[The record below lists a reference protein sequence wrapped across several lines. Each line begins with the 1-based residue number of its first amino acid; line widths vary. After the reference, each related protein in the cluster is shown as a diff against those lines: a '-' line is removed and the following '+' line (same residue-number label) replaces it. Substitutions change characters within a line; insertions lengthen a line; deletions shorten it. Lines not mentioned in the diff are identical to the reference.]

1 MQMDHDDIQLEF
13 SDLDPITNT
22 QKVTLTVPADVTPEV
37 AKRML
42 INAIQ
47 SSVSDSVKT
56 MYRDYI
62 REREA
67 NLEDNEWYKALIN
80 IGEESK

>member
-1 MQMDHDDIQLEF
+1 MNLEDVELEF
-13 SDLDPITNT
+13 HEPDLITNT
-22 QKVTLTVPADVTPEV
+22 QKVTLTVPADVAPEV
-37 AKRML
+37 AKQML

-62 REREA
+62 QEREN
-67 NLEDNEWYKALIN
+67 NLEENEWYKALIN
-80 IGEESK
+80 IGGESK

>member
-1 MQMDHDDIQLEF
+1 MDHDDIQLEF

-22 QKVTLTVPADVTPEV
+22 QKVTLTVPADVTPDV
-37 AKRML
+37 AKQML

>member
-1 MQMDHDDIQLEF
+1 MDHDDIQLEF
-13 SDLDPITNT
+13 SNPDPITNT

-37 AKRML
+37 AKQML

>member
-1 MQMDHDDIQLEF
+1 MNPEDIELEVHEP
-13 SDLDPITNT
+13 DPITNT
-22 QKVTLTVPADVTPEV
+22 QKVTLTVPADVAPEV
-37 AKRML
+37 AKQML

-62 REREA
+62 REREN
-67 NLEDNEWYKALIN
+67 NLEENEWYKALIN
-80 IGEESK
+80 IVGESK

>member
-1 MQMDHDDIQLEF
+1 MNPDDIELEF
-13 SDLDPITNT
+13 HEPDPITNT

-37 AKRML
+37 AKQML

-62 REREA
+62 REREG
-67 NLEDNEWYKALIN
+67 NPEENEWYKALIN

>member
-1 MQMDHDDIQLEF
+1 MDRDDIQLEF

-22 QKVTLTVPADVTPEV
+22 RKATLTVPADVAPEV
-37 AKRML
+37 AKQML

-62 REREA
+62 REREV

>member
-1 MQMDHDDIQLEF
+1 MDHNDIQLEF

-37 AKRML
+37 AKQTL

-47 SSVSDSVKT
+47 SSVSNSVKV

>member
-1 MQMDHDDIQLEF
+1 MDLADIQLEF
-13 SDLDPITNT
+13 HDLDPITNT

-37 AKRML
+37 AKQML

-67 NLEDNEWYKALIN
+67 NLEDNEWYKALMN

>member
-1 MQMDHDDIQLEF
+1 MDHDDIQVEF

-37 AKRML
+37 AKQML

-47 SSVSDSVKT
+47 SGVSDSVKT

>member
-1 MQMDHDDIQLEF
+1 MNPEDMQLEF

-22 QKVTLTVPADVTPEV
+22 QKVTLTVPADVIPEV
-37 AKRML
+37 AKQML

-62 REREA
+62 REREN
-67 NLEDNEWYKALIN
+67 NLEENEWYKALIN
-80 IGEESK
+80 IGGGSK

>member
-1 MQMDHDDIQLEF
+1 MDHDDIQLEF
-13 SDLDPITNT
+13 SDPDPITNT
-22 QKVTLTVPADVTPEV
+22 QKVTLTVPADVAPEV
-37 AKRML
+37 AKQML

-62 REREA
+62 RERED

-80 IGEESK
+80 IGEGNK

>member
-1 MQMDHDDIQLEF
+1 MYHDDIQLEF

-22 QKVTLTVPADVTPEV
+22 QKVTLTLPADVSPEV
-37 AKRML
+37 AKQML

>member
-1 MQMDHDDIQLEF
+1 MDHDDIKLEF

-22 QKVTLTVPADVTPEV
+22 QKVTLTVPADVAPEV
-37 AKRML
+37 AKQML

-47 SSVSDSVKT
+47 NSVSDSVKT

>member
-1 MQMDHDDIQLEF
+1 MNLEDIELEF

-37 AKRML
+37 AKQML

>member
-1 MQMDHDDIQLEF
+1 MDHDDIQLEF

-37 AKRML
+37 AKQML
-42 INAIQ
+42 IDAIR

>member
-1 MQMDHDDIQLEF
+1 MDHDDIQLEF
-13 SDLDPITNT
+13 SEPDPVTNT
-22 QKVTLTVPADVTPEV
+22 QKVTPTVPADVAPEV
-37 AKRML
+37 AKQML

>member
-1 MQMDHDDIQLEF
+1 MDHDDIQLEF
-13 SDLDPITNT
+13 SDLDTITNT

-37 AKRML
+37 AKQML

>member
-1 MQMDHDDIQLEF
+1 MDHDDIQLEF
-13 SDLDPITNT
+13 SDLDPLTNT

-37 AKRML
+37 AKQML

>member
-1 MQMDHDDIQLEF
+1 MNPDDIELEF
-13 SDLDPITNT
+13 HDRDPITNT
-22 QKVTLTVPADVTPEV
+22 QKVTLTVPADVLPEV
-37 AKRML
+37 AKQML

-62 REREA
+62 REREN
-67 NLEDNEWYKALIN
+67 NLEENEWYKALIN
-80 IGEESK
+80 IGGGSK

>member
-1 MQMDHDDIQLEF
+1 MIPEDIELEF
-13 SDLDPITNT
+13 HEPDPITNT
-22 QKVTLTVPADVTPEV
+22 QKVTLTVPADVAPEV
-37 AKRML
+37 AKQML

>member
-1 MQMDHDDIQLEF
+1 MDHDDIQLEF
-13 SDLDPITNT
+13 SDLDPVTNT

-37 AKRML
+37 AKHML

-80 IGEESK
+80 IGGESK

>member
-1 MQMDHDDIQLEF
+1 MDQDDIKLEF
-13 SDLDPITNT
+13 SEPDPITNT
-22 QKVTLTVPADVTPEV
+22 QKVTLTVPADVAPEV
-37 AKRML
+37 AKQML

>member
-1 MQMDHDDIQLEF
+1 MNPEDIQLEF

-37 AKRML
+37 AKQML

>member
-1 MQMDHDDIQLEF
+1 MDHDDIQLEF

-22 QKVTLTVPADVTPEV
+22 QRVTLTVPADVTPEV
-37 AKRML
+37 AKQML

>member
-1 MQMDHDDIQLEF
+1 MNPEDIELEF
-13 SDLDPITNT
+13 HEPDPITNT

-37 AKRML
+37 AKQML

-47 SSVSDSVKT
+47 SSVSNSVKT

-80 IGEESK
+80 IGEENR

>member
-1 MQMDHDDIQLEF
+1 MDHDDIQLEF

-22 QKVTLTVPADVTPEV
+22 QKVTLTVPADTTPEV
-37 AKRML
+37 AKQML

-67 NLEDNEWYKALIN
+67 DLEDNEWYKALIN

>member
-1 MQMDHDDIQLEF
+1 MNPDDIELEF
-13 SDLDPITNT
+13 HEPDPIANT
-22 QKVTLTVPADVTPEV
+22 QKVTLTVPADVTPDV
-37 AKRML
+37 AKQML

>member
-1 MQMDHDDIQLEF
+1 MDHDDIQLEF

-22 QKVTLTVPADVTPEV
+22 QKVTLTVPADVTTEV
-37 AKRML
+37 AKQML

>member
-1 MQMDHDDIQLEF
+1 MDHNDIQLEF

-37 AKRML
+37 AKQML

>member
-1 MQMDHDDIQLEF
+1 MNPEDIELEF
-13 SDLDPITNT
+13 HAPDPITNT

-37 AKRML
+37 AKQML

>member
-1 MQMDHDDIQLEF
+1 MNPDDIELEF
-13 SDLDPITNT
+13 HDPDPIANT

-37 AKRML
+37 ARQML

-80 IGEESK
+80 IGTESK